1 MLEFNLVEN
10 LLTAAPDDFMAQVT
24 NVRSF
29 NDSEIADRML
39 QSGAGLTKSD
49 ILSVLESYKG
59 TVCNIIADGGAVDTA
74 LFVLR
79 PSIAG
84 VFNSASDTFSPSRH
98 QIKSNLH
105 QGVAIRDA
113 VQKIKTQKVQVIDPV
128 PNITQVKDVVNGAN
142 DHITA
147 GLVLEISGS
156 RLKILFEDDSNGIFL
171 IPLSGGKEI
180 KLLQLVENKP
190 ARLMAMIPASIEAG
204 EYYLEVR
211 TTWSGNTKPS
221 KTLKTGRFHKILTI
235 A

>member
-24 NVRSF
+24 NVRSYT
-29 NDSEIADRML
+29 DSEIADRML

-49 ILSVLESYKG
+49 ILSVLEAYKE

-74 LFVLR
+74 LFVVR

-84 VFNSASDTFSPSRH
+84 VFNGADDTFSPSRH
-98 QIKSNLH
+98 HIKSNLR

-113 VQKIKTQKVQVIDPV
+113 VVKIKTQKVQVADPV
-128 PNITQVKDVVNGAN
+128 PNIAQVKDVVNGGS

-147 GLVLEISGS
+147 GLVLEIDGS
-156 RLKILFEDDSNGIFL
+156 RLKILPEDEANGIFL
-171 IPLSGGKEI
+171 VPVSGGEEI
-180 KLLQLVENKP
+180 KLLQIVENKP
-190 ARLMAMIPASIEAG
+190 ARLMAMIPASIKAG
-204 EYYLEVR
+204 EYHLEVR
-211 TTWSGNTKPS
+211 TTWSGNVKPS
-221 KTLKTGRFHKILTI
+221 KTLKTGRFHKTLTV